1 MKWVYFSIVSM
12 VLVGMIVADGE
23 LWQEDDHEV
32 LIRNQRGTKNKG
44 NVNVATRM
52 AMSKPADKTSVATGS
67 PVEWP
72 PSPSLF
78 EI

>member
-12 VLVGMIVADGE
+12 MLVGMISADGE

-44 NVNVATRM
+44 KKLIVINV
-52 AMSKPADKTSVATGS
+52 
-67 PVEWP
+67 
-72 PSPSLF
+72 
-78 EI
+78 